1 MDQLKPLLLVLE
13 KKIGYSGFVDC
24 LEGWHMV
31 ITSLPPLFGIPDLP
45 DNSNPATPMEAD
57 SGGHEANISPDG
69 AQSKAQSMP
78 QLGSSSEE
86 AAPLTSRSHPSN
98 LVDRISSPKK
108 PKARGENSVYQL
120 I

>member
-1 MDQLKPLLLVLE
+1 
-13 KKIGYSGFVDC
+13 
-24 LEGWHMV
+24 MV
-31 ITSLPPLFGIPDLP
+31 ITTLQALFGIPDLP
-45 DNSNPATPMEAD
+45 DNSNPATPMDAD
-57 SGGHEANISPDG
+57 SGGHEANISPDE

-86 AAPLTSRSHPSN
+86 AAPLTSRSHPNN

-108 PKARGENSVYQL
+108 PEARGENNVYQL